1 MSPQTKMKM
10 RRWQRKPF
18 VTYGL
23 LGLTI
28 FMFLLQTLRGGSQNP
43 FVLYELGAKVN
54 ELIVL
59 GEWWRL
65 ITPVFLHIG
74 IEHIL
79 LNGIIIY
86 FLGIQVEAIIGHWRY
101 FLLYMLSAIAGN
113 AASFAFNQSISA
125 GASTALFGLFG
136 ATLVLP
142 KFFPNNYQVKEM
154 SKSFLLLIIINLVVG
169 LFSNGID
176 MAGHVGGL
184 VGGYLIMYTLSAP
197 NSWISGVKIQAK
209 YGVIYTILLSIIL
222 IIGWRTT
229 TMLYFN

>member
-23 LGLTI
+23 LGLTV

-74 IEHIL
+74 VEHIL
-79 LNGIIIY
+79 LNGLIIY

-101 FLLYMLSAIAGN
+101 LLLYMLSAIAGN

-142 KFFPNNYQVKEM
+142 KLFPNNYQVKEM
-154 SKSFLLLIIINLVVG
+154 SKSFLLLIIINLVFG

-184 VGGYLIMYTLSAP
+184 VGGYLTMYALSAP
-197 NSWISGVKIQAK
+197 KAWISGVKVQAK
-209 YGVIYTILLSIIL
+209 YGGIYIILLSIIL